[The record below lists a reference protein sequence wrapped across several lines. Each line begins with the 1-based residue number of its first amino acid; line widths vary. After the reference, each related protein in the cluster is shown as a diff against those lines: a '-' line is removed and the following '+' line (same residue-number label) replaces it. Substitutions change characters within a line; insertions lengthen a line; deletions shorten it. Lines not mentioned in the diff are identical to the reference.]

1 MHCSKCGVKNSEE
14 ARVCGQCATP
24 LRPRCPQCDFDNP
37 SGFAFCGRCGTSLA
51 AALPEPA
58 AIAAERR
65 HLTVMF
71 CDQVDSVSRS
81 QRLDPE
87 ELHEIVRQY
96 QQMCTRVIQEFD
108 GYVAQYQGDGL
119 VVYFGYP
126 VAHEDDAQRAVR
138 AGLGI
143 LAALPHLNSR
153 LQQTV
158 KDIRNFPLHLR
169 IGIHTGMTVVGEMG
183 AGERRE
189 LTALGD
195 TPNITS
201 RLQGIAKTNA
211 IVISA
216 TTYQLIC
223 GFFECVSLG
232 PQELKGVSA
241 PVLAYQVL
249 DDSKVQNRFEAALT
263 KGLTPMVGREQE
275 LELLLERWAQVK
287 EGEGWVVMLSGE
299 AGIGKSR
306 LVQALKEHLSKEPH
320 LKLEY
325 HCSPYYQNSSL
336 YPTLNLLQ
344 RLFRFE
350 RADSPQE
357 KFRKLE
363 TALERFH
370 LSLIE
375 IVPLLASFLSLPL
388 PEQYP
393 PLTLSSQRQ
402 RQKLQESLRALLVAQ
417 TENQPVLQVI
427 EDLHWADPSTLEGL
441 SFFVNRGSI
450 PRSLT
455 LLTFRPEFS
464 LP

>member
-1 MHCSKCGVKNSEE
+1 MYCSKCGVKNSEE

-24 LRPRCPQCDFDNP
+24 LRPRCPQCGFDNP
-37 SGFAFCGRCGTSLA
+37 SGFAFCGRCGIPLA

-58 AIAAERR
+58 TIAAERR

-96 QQMCTRVIQEFD
+96 QQMCTRVIQEFA

-183 AGERRE
+183 ARERRE

-201 RLQGIAKTNA
+201 RLQ
-211 IVISA
+211 
-216 TTYQLIC
+216 
-223 GFFECVSLG
+223 
-232 PQELKGVSA
+232 
-241 PVLAYQVL
+241 
-249 DDSKVQNRFEAALT
+249 
-263 KGLTPMVGREQE
+263 
-275 LELLLERWAQVK
+275 
-287 EGEGWVVMLSGE
+287 
-299 AGIGKSR
+299 
-306 LVQALKEHLSKEPH
+306 
-320 LKLEY
+320 
-325 HCSPYYQNSSL
+325 
-336 YPTLNLLQ
+336 
-344 RLFRFE
+344 
-350 RADSPQE
+350 
-357 KFRKLE
+357 
-363 TALERFH
+363 
-370 LSLIE
+370 
-375 IVPLLASFLSLPL
+375 
-388 PEQYP
+388 
-393 PLTLSSQRQ
+393 
-402 RQKLQESLRALLVAQ
+402 
-417 TENQPVLQVI
+417 
-427 EDLHWADPSTLEGL
+427 
-441 SFFVNRGSI
+441 
-450 PRSLT
+450 
-455 LLTFRPEFS
+455 
-464 LP
+464 